1 MARLRDSFPERR
13 GDPTWRARTYLD
25 RRVGMPDPAADRRR
39 TERAL
44 VAARSDR
51 GPAVRTQGSR
61 PSPLS
66 AAQDRVYRAA
76 MAQAGT
82 DSFHVK
88 MRSTGLGT
96 VMGQVVVVP
105 QKQAVAGADDA
116 ARIVSITA
124 ILRALGIV
132 T

>member
-25 RRVGMPDPAADRRR
+25 RRVGMPDPAAERRR
-39 TERAL
+39 TEQAL

-61 PSPLS
+61 PSPQS

-76 MAQAGT
+76 LAEAGT

-88 MRSTGLGT
+88 MRATDLGT
-96 VMGQVVVVP
+96 VMGRVVVVADP
-105 QKQAVAGADDA
+105 ATVVGADAA
-116 ARIVSITA
+116 ARVASLEA
-124 ILRALGIV
+124 ILADLGIV
-132 T
+132 A